1 MRRFVLLL
9 SVALSFVLALGC
21 GNVCAQSFEDE
32 LRHLLQTHPQVLEAS
47 KNVQAS
53 EEGIGIAFSGY
64 LPDVKLNADTGF
76 EHIDS
81 RSRRVTEGEPW
92 NKGRETAGVTITQ
105 KIFDGFA
112 TPAKVQGVRLEKE
125 KSEVTLEGVRQDI
138 LFSGVKALGV
148 LKGNRLVMLAR
159 NSEKSI
165 ATRRDLE
172 EERVNKGSGNVVEVM
187 QSRQKLTMAKER
199 RVTYEGGLEDA
210 LTVYQQLF
218 DHPPTVAALRDPAIP
233 ENLIPKTL
241 EEVID
246 IGLKENPTIDVRD
259 REIRIS
265 QAKKRGAEA
274 GYYPSLD
281 LEGKANYKDDD
292 DGTLGIRRDYSVK
305 LKAKV
310 DLFSGFATKSAVA
323 QASFEQAAG
332 LDKKM
337 TAERKVISDA
347 KQAWQA
353 LDTAKKRLV
362 LLESAVP
369 DAREVLDSQKK
380 RRDAGAK
387 EVQAIDVLD
396 AEADVYNAEINHAS
410 AFYDARQAAFQLLS
424 VMGRLDF
431 QTLFGDASENSPPN
445 NRQSIKG
452 NIKQQ

>member
-1 MRRFVLLL
+1 M
-9 SVALSFVLALGC
+9 
-21 GNVCAQSFEDE
+21 
-32 LRHLLQTHPQVLEAS
+32 
-47 KNVQAS
+47 
-53 EEGIGIAFSGY
+53 
-64 LPDVKLNADTGF
+64 
-76 EHIDS
+76 
-81 RSRRVTEGEPW
+81 
-92 NKGRETAGVTITQ
+92 
-105 KIFDGFA
+105 
-112 TPAKVQGVRLEKE
+112 
-125 KSEVTLEGVRQDI
+125 
-138 LFSGVKALGV
+138 
-148 LKGNRLVMLAR
+148 
-159 NSEKSI
+159 
-165 ATRRDLE
+165 
-172 EERVNKGSGNVVEVM
+172 
-187 QSRQKLTMAKER
+187 
-199 RVTYEGGLEDA
+199 
-210 LTVYQQLF
+210 
-218 DHPPTVAALRDPAIP
+218 
-233 ENLIPKTL
+233 IPKTL

-362 LLESAVP
+362 LLESAVA
-369 DAREVLDSQKK
+369 DAKEVLESQKT

-396 AEADVYNAEINHAS
+396 AEADVYNAQINHTS

-431 QTLFGDASENSPPN
+431 MTLFGDAGENS
-445 NRQSIKG
+445 QS
-452 NIKQQ
+452 N

>member
-1 MRRFVLLL
+1 MSSAADVR
-9 SVALSFVLALGC
+9 
-21 GNVCAQSFEDE
+21 AQSFEE
-32 LRHLLQTHPQVLEAS
+32 EMRHLLGTHPQVLEAR
-47 KNVQAS
+47 KNVLAS
-53 EEGIGIAFSGY
+53 EEGIGVAFSGY

-76 EHIDS
+76 EHVDS
-81 RSRRVTEGEPW
+81 RARRVTEGEPW
-92 NKGRETAGVTITQ
+92 NKGRETAGITVTQ

-112 TPAKVQGVRLEKE
+112 TPAKVEGARLEKE
-125 KSEVTLEGVRQDI
+125 KIEVTLEGVRQDI
-138 LFSGVKALGV
+138 LLSGIKAYMGV
-148 LKGNRLVMLAR
+148 LKGTRLVELSR

-165 ATRRDLE
+165 STRRDME
-172 EERVNKGSGNVVEVM
+172 EERVSKGSGNVVEVM

-210 LTVYQQLF
+210 LTVYNQLF
-218 DHPPTVAALRDPAIP
+218 DHAPNVAALVDPPIP
-233 ENLIPKTL
+233 EALIPSKL
-241 EEVID
+241 EEIID
-246 IGLKENPTIDVRD
+246 IGLKENPTIDIRS

-292 DGTLGIRRDYSVK
+292 DATYGIRRDWSVK

-332 LDKKM
+332 RDKLLA
-337 TAERKVISDA
+337 AERKVVSDA

-353 LDTAKKRLV
+353 LETAKKRV
-362 LLESAVP
+362 ALLESAVS
-369 DAREVLDSQKK
+369 DAREVLDSQKI

-396 AEADVYNAEINHAS
+396 AENDVYNAEINHTS
-410 AFYDARQAAFQLLS
+410 AFYDARQSAFQLLA
-424 VMGRLDF
+424 VMGRLDL
-431 QTLFGDASENSPPN
+431 QYLYGDTTVAPE
-445 NRQSIKG
+445 K
-452 NIKQQ
+452 K

>member
-1 MRRFVLLL
+1 MRFRFGLLCTTVGI
-9 SVALSFVLALGC
+9 VAMLG
-21 GNVCAQSFEDE
+21 GGDARAQSFEDE
-32 LRHLLQTHPQVLEAS
+32 MRHLLKTHPQVLEAR

-53 EEGIGIAFSGY
+53 EEGIGVAFSGY

-92 NKGRETAGVTITQ
+92 NKGRETAGVTVTQ

-112 TPAKVQGVRLEKE
+112 TPAKVQGARLEKQ
-125 KSEVTLEGVRQDI
+125 KNEVTLEGVRQDI
-138 LFSGVKALGV
+138 LFSGVKAYLGV
-148 LKGNRLVMLAR
+148 LKGNRLVTLAR

-165 ATRRDLE
+165 STRRDME
-172 EERVNKGSGNVVEVM
+172 EERVSKGSGNVVEVM

-210 LTVYQQLF
+210 LTVYNQLF
-218 DHPPTVAALRDPAIP
+218 DHPPNIAALRDPPIP
-233 ENLIPKTL
+233 ETLIPKTL

-292 DGTLGIRRDYSVK
+292 DATLGIRRDWSVK

-332 LDKKM
+332 QDKKM

-347 KQAWQA
+347 RQAWQA
-353 LDTAKKRLV
+353 LDTAKKRLA
-362 LLESAVP
+362 LLESGVA

-431 QTLFGDASENSPPN
+431 QTLFGDPSEKPVEN
-445 NRQSIKG
+445 
-452 NIKQQ
+452 